1 MRLPTLF
8 ITVAVVINSVLCTPT
23 YNCGCTKPL
32 IRKEWRTLNTEEK
45 HKYIDA
51 VKCLA
56 SKPSQTGNIYE
67 GAKSRFDDFQVTHI
81 VNTDFIHYVGFFQ
94 PWHRMFIAQYEKDL
108 RNLCSYTGAQP
119 YWNWALDSDSVED
132 FSISPIFDRESGF
145 GGNGIFIDTASWT
158 NSTRQVPGK
167 TGGGCVINGPFVKEE
182 FTVNTGPGNSSAYN
196 PRCLTRDISPEFA
209 ISKLSQCIVD
219 WTLEAEDFYEF
230 DIRVQGGVTAST
242 QGYHGGG
249 HLGVGGDIG
258 EMGDMYSSPGDP
270 IFFMHHT
277 NVDRLWDTWQRMD
290 WPARRNDIGGPDT
303 QYAYPFNFFGDRD
316 YHNITLDYAMDFGN
330 LIPGKQYVRVKEVM
344 DTQGGRFCYTYQ

>member
-1 MRLPTLF
+1 MCLPTLF
-8 ITVAVVINSVLCTPT
+8 ITVAVVINLVLCTPT

-81 VNTDFIHYVGFFQ
+81 VNTDFIHYVVSLWILPTVNG
-94 PWHRMFIAQYEKDL
+94 IV
-108 RNLCSYTGAQP
+108 CSLPSMKRIFETSAAIRELSPIGVY
-119 YWNWALDSDSVED
+119 SVED
-132 FSISPIFDRESGF
+132 FFISPIFDKDSGF
-145 GGNGIFIDTASWT
+145 
-158 NSTRQVPGK
+158 
-167 TGGGCVINGPFVKEE
+167 GGCVINGPFVDGE
-182 FTVNTGPGNSSAYN
+182 FIVNTGPGNSSAYN
-196 PRCLTRDISPEFA
+196 PRCLTRDIAPEFA

-230 DIRVQGGVTAST
+230 DIRVQGGVTATT

-249 HLGVGGDIG
+249 HLGIGGNIG

-316 YHNITLDYAMDFGN
+316 YHNITLDYAMDFSN
-330 LIPGKQYVRVKEVM
+330 LIPGKQYVTVKEVM
-344 DTQGGRFCYTYQ
+344 DTQGGRFCYTYK